1 MLYGNVKRRVQ
12 MQALVLSWEYPPN
25 NVGGLSRHVEKLS
38 ISLVKKGVEVHVVT
52 CAVPNTPEEEKIEG
66 VNVYRVN
73 PYSVGNSNF
82 LLWVNQMNF
91 ALVERAVRLIQ
102 DSIQPF
108 SLIHAHDWLVT
119 YAAKALKSIYRLPL
133 LATIHATEYGRNNG
147 LHNDM
152 QRYISNVEWLL
163 TYEAWKV
170 IICSQA
176 MRDEL
181 QGFFQVPG
189 DKLEVINNGVDIS
202 EFENKKIIN
211 LADFRKK
218 YADPSEK
225 IIFFIGRL
233 VAEKGIHLLI
243 ESIPRVL
250 SVYSQVKFVIAGK
263 GPMDSILKRRAE
275 ELGIANRIY
284 FTGYVDD
291 EARNNLYKC
300 ADLAVF
306 PSFYEPF
313 GIVALEAMAANTS
326 VLVADTGGLGEIVRH
341 GENGIKFYT
350 GNVQSLADN
359 IIFALKQPGLMQDL
373 KHRAALELREKYA
386 WDIIAERTKLL
397 YEQIANHAKAN
408 YWATLNSKNSS

>member
-1 MLYGNVKRRVQ
+1 

-38 ISLVKKGVEVHVVT
+38 VSLVEKGVEVHVIT

-73 PYSVGNSNF
+73 PYSVDNSDF

-91 ALVERAVRLIQ
+91 ALIERAVRLIQ

-119 YAAKALKSIYRLPL
+119 YAAKALKSIYKLPL

-147 LHNDM
+147 LHTDM
-152 QRYISNVEWLL
+152 QRYISNVEWML

-170 IICSQA
+170 IVCSQA
-176 MRDEL
+176 MREEL
-181 QGFFQVPG
+181 QGFFQVPK
-189 DKLEVINNGVDIS
+189 DKLEIINNGVDVS
-202 EFENKKIIN
+202 EFENRVTIN

-233 VAEKGIHLLI
+233 VAEKGVHLLI
-243 ESIPRVL
+243 ESIPRIL
-250 SVYSQVKFVIAGK
+250 SAHSQIKFIISGK
-263 GPMDSILKRRAE
+263 GPMDNALKRRAE
-275 ELGIANRIY
+275 ELGVVNRIY

-306 PSFYEPF
+306 PSLYEPF
-313 GIVALEAMAANTS
+313 GIVALEAMAANTP

-359 IIFALKQPGLMQDL
+359 IIFALKRPGLMQDL
-373 KHRAALELREKYA
+373 KHRAALEIREKYA
-386 WDIIAERTKLL
+386 WDIIAGKTKLL
-397 YEQIANHAKAN
+397 YEQMASHAKGN
-408 YWATLNSKNSS
+408 YWTTLNNKYSG